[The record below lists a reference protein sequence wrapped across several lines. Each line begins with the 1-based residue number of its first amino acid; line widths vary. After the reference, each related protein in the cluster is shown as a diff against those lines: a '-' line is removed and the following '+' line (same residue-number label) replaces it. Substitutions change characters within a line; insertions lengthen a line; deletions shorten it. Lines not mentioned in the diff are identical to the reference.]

1 MNTKTIRIREQ
12 QFVLHPTGTMFWV
25 DRSML
30 LISDVHLGKVAHFRK
45 FGAAV
50 PQSAAMENF
59 RLLDQVVSSFNPK
72 VICFLGDLFHSSI
85 NLEFKYFENWVSS
98 LSSKCILITGNHDI
112 ISPLKYEDLGIEVLP
127 EMQVGTFILTHHPI
141 SRDGLFNFSGHI
153 HPAVRLKGLG
163 RQNLRLPCFFKT
175 HEQVILPAFGKFT
188 GTFLMEP
195 KLGDEVYAIA
205 KNEVILIATS

>member
-98 LSSKCILITGNHDI
+98 LSSKCILITGNHD
-112 ISPLKYEDLGIEVLP
+112 
-127 EMQVGTFILTHHPI
+127 
-141 SRDGLFNFSGHI
+141 
-153 HPAVRLKGLG
+153 
-163 RQNLRLPCFFKT
+163 
-175 HEQVILPAFGKFT
+175 
-188 GTFLMEP
+188 
-195 KLGDEVYAIA
+195 
-205 KNEVILIATS
+205 